1 MDKTRTSS
9 KAKRK
14 KEQTTNRRKRVVRRE
29 PELLLQ
35 MDINDMLKKNLKR
48 DVLFTAFPAGGGGR
62 VRGAKLKRAGLQSGW
77 PDIQLIH
84 EGRYYGLEVKTS
96 TGRLSPAQKIIHQKL
111 TDSGCLVAVVK
122 SVTDA
127 QEKIVEWGI
136 SRRYKKNVESDNI
149 TGVT

>member
-1 MDKTRTSS
+1 MTQRERIKNMQGFKSKTV
-9 KAKRK
+9 RK
-14 KEQTTNRRKRVVRRE
+14 E
-29 PELLLQ
+29 PELLIQ
-35 MDINDMLKKNLKR
+35 SNIIQMLKENLKHN
-48 DVLFTAFPAGGGGR
+48 VLMTASPAGGGGR

>member
-1 MDKTRTSS
+1 MTQRERIKNMQGFKSKTV
-9 KAKRK
+9 RK
-14 KEQTTNRRKRVVRRE
+14 E
-29 PELLLQ
+29 PELLIQ
-35 MDINDMLKKNLKR
+35 SNIIQMLKENLKHN
-48 DVLFTAFPAGGGGR
+48 VLMTAFPAGGGGR